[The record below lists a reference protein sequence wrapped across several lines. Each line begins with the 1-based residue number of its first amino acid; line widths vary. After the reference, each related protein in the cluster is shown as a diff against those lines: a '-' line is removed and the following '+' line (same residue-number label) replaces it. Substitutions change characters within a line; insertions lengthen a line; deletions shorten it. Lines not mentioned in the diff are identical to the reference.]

1 MTEADTT
8 RGRHV
13 VVGATRHEAVSYFGP
28 ELEDVFVTSFADFD
42 DEVPP
47 GSCSQVSLLWDEGA
61 SPVVETLLRRVAEDP
76 EIRLVIASPGG
87 TGGLTST
94 TTTPSVDTTDWT
106 VESLNRRVAELERE
120 VGVARTD
127 TDAARAL
134 LATAR
139 GRNRRLRGQLD
150 SRTIEPGE
158 DRQDPVPAGS
168 LDPRRM
174 RLAKVLSG
182 GMLVLAVALPVAL
195 AAADDFS
202 VAVVTSALVLG
213 VCLVLVAMVG
223 LAILQVWPELRRIS
237 ELAVSLHADRDQ
249 CNERAADLDIR
260 LHDTGA
266 RIDLLSSRLHDLGE
280 EQHRALTDLGRRVT
294 IAYRTGATADRD
306 D

>member
-13 VVGATRHEAVSYFGP
+13 VVGATRQAAVSYFGP
-28 ELEDVFVTSFADFD
+28 ELEDVFVTSFADFE

-47 GSCSQVSLLWDEGA
+47 GSCAQVSLLWDEGA

-76 EIRLVIASPGG
+76 EIRLVIASAGG

-94 TTTPSVDTTDWT
+94 PTTTSADTTDWT

-120 VGVARTD
+120 LGVARTD
-127 TDAARAL
+127 TDAAQAL

-150 SRTIEPGE
+150 SRTVESGE

-168 LDPRRM
+168 LDPRR
-174 RLAKVLSG
+174 RRRAKVLSG
-182 GMLVLAVALPVAL
+182 VMLVLAVALPVAL

-202 VAVVTSALVLG
+202 VPVVTSALVLG
-213 VCLVLVAMVG
+213 ICLVLVAMVG
-223 LAILQVWPELRRIS
+223 LAILLVRSELRRIS
-237 ELAVSLHADRDQ
+237 ELAVGLHADRAQ

-294 IAYRTGATADRD
+294 IAYRAGVTADRD